1 MKKICYAYV
10 VVVAFLST
18 TTAVAQ
24 KGNIELEPRVGYIH
38 SDIPEYQ
45 SGFQV
50 GARSS
55 FGLSER
61 FSITPGLSF
70 ASFGKMDKV
79 YFLVPVYASYQI
91 PLQECRLHLNA
102 GPYGQFGPDQDF
114 GVSAEVSAEYKRW
127 QLGAHYYQNL
137 IGGESY
143 APDRFAGL
151 SVGYRFRVR

>member
-1 MKKICYAYV
+1 MKVNFIIISLFMA
-10 VVVAFLST
+10 
-18 TTAVAQ
+18 TAMSAQ

-38 SDIPEYQ
+38 SNIPEHQ

-50 GARSS
+50 GARAS

-61 FSITPGLSF
+61 FSISPGVSVALM
-70 ASFGKMDKV
+70 GRMDEA

-91 PLQECRLHLNA
+91 PLQEFRLHLNV
-102 GPYGQFGPDQDF
+102 GPYGQFGSYPDF
-114 GVSAEVSAEYKRW
+114 GASAEVSAEYKRW

>member
-1 MKKICYAYV
+1 MKVNLIIISLFMA
-10 VVVAFLST
+10 
-18 TTAVAQ
+18 TAMFAQ
-24 KGNIELEPRVGYIH
+24 KGNIELEPQVGYIH

-91 PLQECRLHLNA
+91 PFQEFRLHLNI
-102 GPYGQFGPDQDF
+102 GPYGQFDSDQDF